1 MTKKGPLGKAEKFY
15 IEEKCWTEDVRKI
28 AKDLDRA
35 ISLVEE
41 HANTFQAESMIAK
54 SKFGRQAGAVVMT
67 QTASQMGD
75 DHRQNSKKNGQTRTN
90 CVTTI
95 KRPNVSPESD

>member
-15 IEEKCWTEDVRKI
+15 IEEKCWTQDARQI
-28 AKDLDRA
+28 AKELDRA
-35 ISLVEE
+35 IGLVEE
-41 HANTFQAESMIAK
+41 HANTFQAESTIAK
-54 SKFGRQAGAVVMT
+54 SKFGRQSGAVVMT

-75 DHRQNSKKNGQTRTN
+75 DHRGKLKKTTTNN

-95 KRPNVSPESD
+95 KKNANKSDK